1 MRALCLGLALM
12 LTACSSIPKQGF
24 ATRYL
29 GGSIGTVMRSAV
41 VPDTDFA
48 GKPIGQP
55 YHSEFVQPA
64 AIVAPVRPARVN
76 GVDITDCTVVASNR
90 AQDVLNEGYDEK
102 VQRAVYDG
110 ALADCR
116 RWHS

>member
-1 MRALCLGLALM
+1 MRALCLALALL
-12 LTACSSIPKQGF
+12 LTACSSLPKQGF

-29 GGSIGTVMRSAV
+29 GGSIGTIMRSAV

-55 YHSEFVQPA
+55 YHSEFAQPA
-64 AIVAPVRPARVN
+64 AIVAPARPARVN
-76 GVDITDCTVVASNR
+76 GVDATDCTAVATAR
-90 AQDVLNEGYDEK
+90 AQDVLNEGFDEK
-102 VQRAVYDG
+102 VQREVYDR